1 MSTDLSDMTIDLFDN
16 ITKKLARTPIKF
28 HYIFN
33 LNDVNKIYQGVMQSD
48 QQKFEGP
55 KDFVRLWRHELKKV
69 IEDRLMTQEDR
80 DLFSKDMTS
89 EAIKKKF
96 PESAES
102 AMADPIL

>member
-1 MSTDLSDMTIDLFDN
+1 
-16 ITKKLARTPIKF
+16 
-28 HYIFN
+28 
-33 LNDVNKIYQGVMQSD
+33 MQSD

-55 KDFVRLWRHELKKV
+55 KDFVRLWRHESKKV

-80 DLFSKDMTS
+80 DLFSKDITS

-102 AMADPIL
+102 AMADPILYGDFIELKMGEYLGDQVRLYEDCGD